1 MDTNKEFKHASL
13 IQFIYFILIILSYI
27 FIFLFGNLKGV
38 MVSQINIFY
47 LPTSFIL
54 FIINSYIVFNLINT
68 SNIDK
73 NILFESISEIPR
85 TITIYNSLTW
95 LILLLIIFIL
105 MFFSNLYSDFQLVV
119 IPVVISLFG
128 LIHSLVSYSITDKF
142 YTDLRSS
149 GEIPHPTG
157 KDWKHENLN
166 NIFSFMSLIGA
177 LGISLLIIIISFS
190 HLNKNSEDSINH
202 EFEISYRY
210 FKSCVDSNENDFKCS
225 DFNRIK
231 VNNGLFYYDSVLE
244 SRENKIEELYFNFI
258 KTNLTTSDD
267 FSPLQYV
274 YFSEKSYF
282 YIFRRLPKT
291 EYYLIKIYSSDQ
303 IEEDAFI
310 LNGKNIIG
318 LLIGISLLYIYIYF
332 SFKTRF
338 YSLNYGKENLIKFE
352 SGDFTNKVFPISS
365 DDIGKLL
372 VSLESFRKEI
382 TSIIIGN
389 QEIAS
394 HLNSK
399 VIEIKTTLNSFSES
413 AIKTADSSNEITD
426 GIRKFSEDMQNVE
439 NKIKFQKDST
449 TNLDKEIRILE
460 DFNQQMDLEMSK
472 AIEKSIIAKTN
483 AEEGSQSLE
492 KMKNSLNEIQK
503 SSIEITNVVSI
514 INEISDQVNLLAL
527 NASIEA
533 ARAGEYGRGF
543 AVVAAEVSILAE
555 KTANSLKQIKGIIK
569 HNDSEIKK
577 GLGAMNETISGLIGI
592 IEKVIDFKNIT
603 DSLKNKLNDQLES
616 QKIVSLEK
624 EKIVNIS
631 EDIYKVAVE
640 QKTTL
645 GHLVTEIQNINN
657 SNQNN
662 AAEVEELTANSEI
675 ISSMAENLFDL
686 ISKFKVNK

>member
-13 IQFIYFILIILSYI
+13 IQFIYFILIIIAYI

-38 MVSQINIFY
+38 MSSQINIFY

-54 FIINSYIVFNLINT
+54 FIINSYIVFNVINT
-68 SNIDK
+68 SDIDK
-73 NILFESISEIPR
+73 NKLFESISETPKKIS
-85 TITIYNSLTW
+85 IYNLLTW
-95 LILLLIIFIL
+95 LTLISIIFIL

-119 IPVVISLFG
+119 IPVILFLFG
-128 LIHSLVSYSITDKF
+128 VIHSLISYSTTDKF
-142 YTDLRSS
+142 YTDLRIS

-166 NIFSFMSLIGA
+166 SIFSIMTLVGSLGV
-177 LGISLLIIIISFS
+177 SLLIIIISFS
-190 HLNKNSEDSINH
+190 HLNKNSEESINK
-202 EFEISYRY
+202 EFEISFRY
-210 FKSCVDSNENDFKCS
+210 LKNCVDSNESEFKCPE
-225 DFNRIK
+225 FNRIK
-231 VNNGLFYYDSVLE
+231 INNGLFYYDTVLE
-244 SRENKIEELYFNFI
+244 TKENRTEELYFNFI
-258 KTNLTTSDD
+258 NTNISPNED
-267 FSPLQYV
+267 FSPLKYV
-274 YFSEKSYF
+274 YFSGNSYF
-282 YIFRRLPKT
+282 YIFRKIPKT
-291 EYYLIKIYSSDQ
+291 NYYLVKIYSSDQ
-303 IEEDAFI
+303 IDEDAFI

-318 LLIGISLLYIYIYF
+318 LLIGISLFYFYIYF

-352 SGDFTNKVFPISS
+352 SGDFTNKVFPTSS

-372 VSLESFRKEI
+372 VSLESFRNEI

-413 AIKTADSSNEITD
+413 AIRTADSSNEITD
-426 GIRKFSEDMQNVE
+426 GISKFSEDMQNVE

-449 TNLDKEIRILE
+449 SNLDKEIRILE
-460 DFNQQMDLEMSK
+460 DFNQEMNLEMTK

-483 AEEGSQSLE
+483 AEEGSQSLD

-577 GLGAMNETISGLIGI
+577 GLGAMNETISGLLGI

-616 QKIVSLEK
+616 QKIVSQEK

-645 GHLVTEIQNINN
+645 GHLVSEIQNINN

-675 ISSMAENLFDL
+675 ISSMAENLFSL
-686 ISKFKVNK
+686 ISKFKVSK